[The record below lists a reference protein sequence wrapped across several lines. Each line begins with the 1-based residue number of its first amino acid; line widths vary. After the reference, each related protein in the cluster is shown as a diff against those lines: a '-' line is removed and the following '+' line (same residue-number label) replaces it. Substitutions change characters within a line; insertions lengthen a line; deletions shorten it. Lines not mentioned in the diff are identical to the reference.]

1 MSQSNGAHILP
12 GELTMRFDQ
21 ANRILWTDSGLFLK
35 RVLCPL
41 HKRWG
46 EMDPVDNDGRRRRC
60 GSCAKEVISL
70 EGMTDAEAER
80 ILDADRETCV
90 MIPLGA
96 TNITVYGNP
105 PALMAKAKEA
115 CPLRV
120 IRTARG
126 LEEIRRQTSRSLR
139 PFIVQVPPSEGI
151 QMSVWQHRRT
161 GEIDIATDMRFTP
174 DRDCPSKD
182 RGQWEM
188 VLGWRRY
195 TRGHRTGADD
205 VPIAAYMIPS
215 DLKPGELVLVNDT
228 IEIVVSSENISQ
240 GGVSSYRSAPAVW
253 TGEGFKFCV
262 PPPDHC
268 VG

>member
-1 MSQSNGAHILP
+1 MHFYGARIVP

-21 ANRILWTDSGLFLK
+21 ADRILWTDSGRFLK

-46 EMDPVDNDGRRRRC
+46 EMDPIGDDDRRRRC
-60 GSCAKEVISL
+60 GSCEKEVINL
-70 EGMTDAEAER
+70 EGVTDAEAEK
-80 ILDADRETCV
+80 IFNSDRETCV

-96 TNITVYGNP
+96 TNITIHGNP
-105 PALMAKAKEA
+105 NPSMAKAKQA

-120 IRTARG
+120 IRTVRG
-126 LEEIRRQTSRSLR
+126 LEDIRRQTSRKLR
-139 PFIVQVPPSEGI
+139 PFIVQVTPSEGI

-174 DRDCPSKD
+174 GMDCPAED

-195 TRGHRTGADD
+195 SGGHRTGTDGI
-205 VPIAAYMIPS
+205 PIAAYMIPS
-215 DLKPGELVLVNDT
+215 DLKPGELVLVEDT
-228 IEIVVSSENISQ
+228 IEVVASSVNISQ
-240 GGVSSYRSAPAVW
+240 GGVSGYRSAPAIW
-253 TGEGFKFCV
+253 TGEGFEFCV
-262 PPPDHC
+262 PPPSEC
-268 VG
+268 IG